1 MPGRALRT
9 MNSSGSH
16 AAGHGSPACYFRRES
31 EIMAIQLLSPE
42 VAGKIAAGEVVERP
56 ASVVKEMV
64 ENSIDAGASDVR
76 VEIREGGRRLIRVA
90 DNGCGIP
97 AGEVALAF
105 ARHATSKLAT
115 VDDLDHIATLGFRGE
130 ALASIAAVS
139 QVTVLTRPHEQ
150 TIGHYVRVEAG
161 QITRQEGRGCPAG
174 TVATV
179 ENLFHNMPARLKFMR
194 QPQTETGHIHDVIS
208 HYALAYPSIRF
219 ELTAD
224 GRQAFRSS
232 GNGELYDVLIA
243 VYGLEV
249 AEQMLAVEGSE
260 GAEGMPAEPSGTP
273 RPAIYGYISTPALHR
288 ANRSY
293 ITFFVNRRW
302 IQDRSLTYAV
312 AQAYHTL
319 LPVGRHP
326 LAVLFVDLDAG
337 NVDVNVHPT
346 KREVKFRD
354 GQQVFGAVQRAV
366 RHALIE
372 RAPVPAMGQAP
383 RTWAAPDWERRQT
396 LLGAGQGGATTTQM
410 AMELYRTADGS
421 PALATGPGD
430 ELQPVGPVRLPLLRV
445 VGQVGQTYIVAEGPQ
460 GMYLIDQHAAHE
472 RVLYEQMMAEHSQAA
487 VASQTLLEP
496 LMLDLDPLLAGAMDE
511 HLAALNHLGFQAEAF
526 GGTSYLLRAVPAILV
541 VPDVR
546 AAVVDI
552 LEMLRQGEDALAAE
566 EEAGLIATVCKRAA
580 VKAGQT
586 LSPEEMQTLI
596 RKLEQCASPRTCPH
610 GRPTVLHFSVEQL
623 EKEFGRR

>member
-1 MPGRALRT
+1 
-9 MNSSGSH
+9 
-16 AAGHGSPACYFRRES
+16 
-31 EIMAIQLLSPE
+31 MAIQLLPPE

-90 DNGCGIP
+90 DNGGGIP

-105 ARHATSKLAT
+105 ARHATSKLST

-139 QVTVLTRPHEQ
+139 QVTVLTRPRKQ
-150 TIGHYVRVEAG
+150 TVGQYVRVEAG
-161 QITRQEGRGCPAG
+161 QVLRQEGRGCPAG
-174 TVATV
+174 TVASV
-179 ENLFHNMPARLKFMR
+179 ENLFYNVPARLKFMR
-194 QPQTETGHIHDVIS
+194 QPQTETGHVHEVIS
-208 HYALAYPSIRF
+208 HYALAYPAIRF

-232 GNGELYDVLIA
+232 GNGELYDVLIG

-249 AEQMLAVEGSE
+249 AEQMLAIEAGE
-260 GAEGMPAEPSGTP
+260 ELAAT
-273 RPAIYGYISTPALHR
+273 PAIYGYISTPALHR

-293 ITFFVNRRW
+293 VSFFVNRRW

-326 LAVLFVDLDAG
+326 LAVLFVDLDPG

-354 GQQVFGAVQRAV
+354 GQHVFGAVQRAV
-366 RHALIE
+366 RRTLIE
-372 RAPVPAMGQAP
+372 RAPVPALGQAP

-396 LLGAGQGGATTTQM
+396 LLGAGQGETVTSQM
-410 AMELYRTADGS
+410 AMELYRTADDGLS
-421 PALATGPGD
+421 LGPG
-430 ELQPVGPVRLPLLRV
+430 EEPQPIGPVRLPLLRV

-472 RVLYEQMMAEHSQAA
+472 RVLYEQMAAEHNRAA

-496 LMLDLDPLLAGAMDE
+496 LLLDLDPLLAGAMDE
-511 HLAALNHLGFQAEAF
+511 HLASLNHLGFQVEAF

-546 AAVVDI
+546 AAVIDI
-552 LEMLRQGEDALAAE
+552 LEMLRQGEDVLAAE
-566 EEAGLIATVCKRAA
+566 EDAGLMATVCKRAA

-586 LSPEEMQTLI
+586 LSPDEMQALI

-610 GRPTVLHFSVEQL
+610 GRPTVLHFSVERL

>member
-1 MPGRALRT
+1 MPIR
-9 MNSSGSH
+9 
-16 AAGHGSPACYFRRES
+16 
-31 EIMAIQLLSPE
+31 LLPPE

-56 ASVVKEMV
+56 ASVVKEIV

-105 ARHATSKLAT
+105 ARHATSKLSA

-139 QVTVLTRPHEQ
+139 QVTVLTRPREQ
-150 TIGHYVRVEAG
+150 TMGHYLRVEAG
-161 QITRQEGRGCPAG
+161 QITRQEARGGPAG
-174 TVATV
+174 TVVTV
-179 ENLFHNMPARLKFMR
+179 ENLFHNMPARLKFLR
-194 QPQTETGHIHDVIS
+194 TPQTEAGHIHDVVT
-208 HYALAYPSIRF
+208 HYALAYPDIHF

-243 VYGLEV
+243 VYGLEI
-249 AEQMLAVEGSE
+249 AEQMLVVD
-260 GAEGMPAEPSGTP
+260 GAEASDEPQATP
-273 RPAIYGYISTPALHR
+273 NGPSQPVVFGYSSTPALHR

-293 ITFFVNRRW
+293 ISFFVNRRW
-302 IQDRSLTYAV
+302 IQDRSLAHAV

-326 LAVLFVDLDAG
+326 LAVIFVELDPG
-337 NVDVNVHPT
+337 EVDVNVHPA

-354 GQQVFGAVQRAV
+354 GHKVFGAVQRAV
-366 RHALIE
+366 RRALVE
-372 RAPVPAMGQAP
+372 RAPVPDLGHPP

-396 LLGAGQGGATTTQM
+396 LLSAGPGEAMTTQM
-410 AMELYRTADGS
+410 AMEIYRT
-421 PALATGPGD
+421 GD
-430 ELQPVGPVRLPLLRV
+430 LGAEPQPVGPVRLPLLRV

-472 RVLYEQMMAEHSQAA
+472 RVLYERMMAEHSQQA

-496 LMLDLDPLLAGAMDE
+496 LMLDLDPLLAGALDE
-511 HLAALNHLGFQAEAF
+511 HLAMLNYVGFRIEAF
-526 GGTSYLLRAVPAILV
+526 GGTSYLLRAVPSILV

-566 EEAGLIATVCKRAA
+566 AEAGLVAAVCKRAA

-586 LSPEEMQTLI
+586 LSPDEMQQLV
-596 RKLEQCASPRTCPH
+596 RQLEQCDSPRTCPH
-610 GRPTVLHFSVEQL
+610 GRPTVLHFSVERL